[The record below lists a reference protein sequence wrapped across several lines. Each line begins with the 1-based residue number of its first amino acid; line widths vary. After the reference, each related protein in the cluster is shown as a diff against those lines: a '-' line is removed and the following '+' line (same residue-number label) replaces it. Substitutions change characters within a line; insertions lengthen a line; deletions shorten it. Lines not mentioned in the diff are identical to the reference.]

1 MTLNIKL
8 KRSATLNSAPTAAQ
22 LEDGELGINYNA
34 ASIALYAKDSA
45 GTIRKIAGQGAEGSY
60 WELAS
65 NVLSPESNAYG
76 VEIGSGNISLNAD
89 GSVVSGPIST
99 QNNTSAVNYLWRKT
113 TTAGDAVLRCK
124 SNVTLTTGADPFAVL
139 ANGNTEIS
147 GDLVIGGTLP
157 SAPNITLNALDGS
170 ATFNSTGQ
178 FGGSWS
184 NDDSPQVRAFIGSN
198 VGSVRVKGSA
208 SGGAGSNAFGVYA
221 GGSSASSQTYGVY
234 YDGHVEIGGLIGS
247 APNISLNADG
257 SAKLTRVA
265 STYRTSFTSDLG
277 TPTQILDGTGVSSS
291 AGRNNSIMFRPSS
304 NTIATINGVCE
315 DTTSAT
321 ALTFQTRSSGG
332 TTSEVLR
339 LTSSGNVLIGG
350 TLPSAPNISLN
361 ADGSAELTNDLILRR
376 SSSVYALLDAN
387 SSVDLDITVNAGRA
401 NTEGRVK
408 FRGSRGG
415 GNLAN

>member
-76 VEIGSGNISLNAD
+76 VEIGSGNISMNAPGFIDIYRPGQNGNGSAFRIYGDILGGGTRANTARLFDSGTLLLGSSD
-89 GSVVSGPIST
+89 GSGSLT
-99 QNNTSAVNYLWRKT
+99 
-113 TTAGDAVLRCK
+113 D
-124 SNVTLTTGADPFAVL
+124 SN
-139 ANGNTEIS
+139 ANIQLYAS
-147 GDLVIGGTLP
+147 
-157 SAPNITLNALDGS
+157 DGS

-257 SAKLTRVA
+257 SA
-265 STYRTSFTSDLG
+265 
-277 TPTQILDGTGVSSS
+277 
-291 AGRNNSIMFRPSS
+291 
-304 NTIATINGVCE
+304 
-315 DTTSAT
+315 
-321 ALTFQTRSSGG
+321 
-332 TTSEVLR
+332 
-339 LTSSGNVLIGG
+339 
-350 TLPSAPNISLN
+350 
-361 ADGSAELTNDLILRR
+361 ELTNDLILRR
-376 SSSVYALLDAN
+376 SSTVYAY
-387 SSVDLDITVNAGRA
+387 
-401 NTEGRVK
+401 
-408 FRGSRGG
+408 SRRTQFCRP
-415 GNLAN
+415 